1 MNSPDTCTL
10 TTPDGQEAQVEDT
23 FSSRLDKATEGTLD
37 DFKALVLQAVADI
50 DPATSQQYVHDRWL
64 DFPTSYVRV
73 HHEKRKTLYV
83 PPDDSQSF
91 VLQDI
96 EEARMTLIISEN
108 GATQWVHDNW
118 HGRGEIELDRTFV
131 GATCF
136 CKVDLNFGDD
146 CRETTK

>member
-1 MNSPDTCTL
+1 M
-10 TTPDGQEAQVEDT
+10 A
-23 FSSRLDKATEGTLD
+23 

-64 DFPTSYVRV
+64 DFPAFYVRV

-91 VLQDI
+91 ALQDI
-96 EEARMTLIISEN
+96 EEACITLIISEN
-108 GATQWVHDNW
+108 SAAQWVHDNW
-118 HGRGEIELDRTFV
+118 HERGEIELDRSFV

-146 CRETTK
+146 PVPAVDDTLAQKAQGAKSPGEPT